1 MPGCH
6 SRLERRSACKLWLRF
21 GRVHVGAVADNA
33 ASTVRRRPPRA
44 GTTSQVRSMKNLL
57 LCTVPRVLLGL
68 LCPIMTVI
76 VFFHF
81 MRNPGGVPWALV
93 LVVTGGLLVC
103 QYRGNLRLLAISPV
117 KRVS

>member
-1 MPGCH
+1 
-6 SRLERRSACKLWLRF
+6 
-21 GRVHVGAVADNA
+21 
-33 ASTVRRRPPRA
+33 
-44 GTTSQVRSMKNLL
+44 MKNLL
-57 LCTVPRVLLGL
+57 LFCTVRRVLLGL

-76 VFFHF
+76 GFFHF

-93 LVVTGGLLVC
+93 LVVTGGMLVC